1 MRKSKSNSTKI
12 TANENDIYWTI
23 KNGFKVYPVKVGK
36 SWFIESDNNGTIT
49 RFKKAIKESEINDSI
64 AATIK
69 FYSDKIV
76 NLKKK

>member
-1 MRKSKSNSTKI
+1 MRKSKSSSTKI
-12 TANENDIYWTI
+12 TANENDIYRTI
-23 KNGFKVYPVKVGK
+23 KNGFKVYPVKVGN

-76 NLKKK
+76 NLKNK